1 VLTSH
6 KAFDTLE
13 LPLKKGKDDMP
24 NNTNLAPLKAQVT
37 KLSNRA
43 NDLTVEND
51 VQMSEANNILSDLK
65 KVKKQITSRKEEIT
79 KPLNEALK
87 SARALFKPVEDDF
100 ETAERIIKDKMLD
113 YHTEQ
118 ERLREEAEAK
128 IEARREKGTLRD
140 ETADRKLG
148 ELDEV
153 EKTVASDKGATT
165 FKTVRKVRITDV
177 SLVPKEYLQNDK
189 VMDAI
194 LTAVR
199 KDALEGYPIAGVEVY
214 DDKQVAN
221 R

>member
-1 VLTSH
+1 MT
-6 KAFDTLE
+6 KE
-13 LPLKKGKDDMP
+13 I
-24 NNTNLAPLKAQVT
+24 TNLAPLKAQVT

-43 NDLTVEND
+43 NDLIVEND
-51 VQMSEANNILSDLK
+51 AQMSQANDILSDLK

-79 KPLNEALK
+79 KPLNAALK
-87 SARALFKPVEDDF
+87 SARELFKPVETDF

-140 ETADRKLG
+140 DTADRKLG

-165 FKTVRKVRITDV
+165 FKKVRRVRITDV

-199 KDALEGYPIAGVEVY
+199 ADALEGYPIAGVEVY
-214 DDKQVAN
+214 EDKQVAN